1 MKKLLLSL
9 LCITMSVMAYA
20 SDFAAKSA
28 NDTTL
33 YYNYLGGDSVEVTH
47 NGQGTYSGEIVIPSL
62 VNDGVSSYRVA
73 SIGDSA
79 FFECVNL
86 QSVDI
91 PDDILTIGDKA
102 FYHCA
107 YLQTINI
114 PQGVSRI
121 GKWAFFLCI
130 NLRSHLSLP
139 KGLSS
144 IGYGA
149 FGRCPALTSISVDTE
164 NTTYD
169 SRNNCNAIIETASNA
184 IIASSNNSWIPS
196 TVTRIEDYACS
207 DRKHKFIDI
216 PNSVTSIGSYAFYF
230 CSGLTSIK
238 IPSRVINIGNSAFGE
253 CINLMTV
260 HCEAITPP
268 ELGNF
273 VFKEISNEAILFVP
287 YEAVKT
293 YKAAPYWSTSFSEIK
308 GYVEVIPESE
318 TSVDLTWIP
327 IDDVEQYHIMIY
339 EDTTHTSLIRE
350 YYVNADGKQVRPQND
365 GNAPTAHTP
374 NFIIQQKKDTTYS
387 TDELYVLT
395 IEDLS
400 PDVVYSFVIEGC
412 NAEHKVI
419 YHETG
424 TFQTKQPNKDD
435 GVSYLGVNCEWNY
448 VNGELQITE
457 EASSNIY
464 IYTIDGQLI
473 YRKRTSNCTIAL
485 PSGLYII
492 RINGKAQ
499 KVVL

>member
-1 MKKLLLSL
+1 MKKQLILMLF
-9 LCITMSVMAYA
+9 IGMSVVAGAY
-20 SDFAAKSA
+20 DFAAKSA
-28 NDTTL
+28 NDSIL
-33 YYNYLGGDSVEVTH
+33 YYNYLGGDSVEITH
-47 NGQGTYSGEIVIPSL
+47 NGQGSYSGVIKIPSL
-62 VNDGVSSYRVA
+62 VNDGASPFRVTG
-73 SIGDSA
+73 IGDYA
-79 FFECVNL
+79 FHECNGL
-86 QSVDI
+86 E
-91 PDDILTIGDKA
+91 
-102 FYHCA
+102 
-107 YLQTINI
+107 
-114 PQGVSRI
+114 
-121 GKWAFFLCI
+121 
-130 NLRSHLSLP
+130 SL
-139 KGLSS
+139 L
-144 IGYGA
+144 
-149 FGRCPALTSISVDTE
+149 
-164 NTTYD
+164 
-169 SRNNCNAIIETASNA
+169 
-184 IIASSNNSWIPS
+184 
-196 TVTRIEDYACS
+196 
-207 DRKHKFIDI
+207 I
-216 PNSVTSIGSYAFYF
+216 PNSVSIIEFRAFKG
-230 CSGLTSIK
+230 CSSMISIV
-238 IPSRVINIGNSAFGE
+238 IPSSVLIIDEEVFYDCSSLSTVYCKATNPPTIADRYGIGFGD
-253 CINLMTV
+253 
-260 HCEAITPP
+260 
-268 ELGNF
+268 LGGDSNF
-273 VFKEISNEAILFVP
+273 NRHLAILHVP
-287 YEAVKT
+287 YKVVEA
-293 YKAAPYWSTSFSEIK
+293 YKSEQSWSFNFATIK
-308 GYVEVIPESE
+308 GFVEVIPTSE

-339 EDTTHTSLIRE
+339 DDTTHTSLIRE
-350 YYVNADGKQVRPQND
+350 YYVNADGKQVQPQND